1 MNQLASKATFRKH
14 ERVKSRKL
22 IEALFRNGKV
32 LQAPPLRIT
41 WLPLPQ
47 AGLLQAGVGVSARN
61 FKKAVQRNRIKRLL
75 RETYRLQKAPL
86 QAVLQQQQQ
95 GVALFILFTGKQLPE
110 YPYLYKKT
118 GQALDLL
125 LQQLHAPAQ
134 NHT

>member
-1 MNQLASKATFRKH
+1 MNQSVPKATLRKH

-22 IEALFRNGKV
+22 TETLFRSGKV

-47 AGLLQAGVGVSARN
+47 PGLLQVGVGVSSRH
-61 FKKAVQRNRIKRLL
+61 FKKAVHRNRIKRLL
-75 RETYRLQKAPL
+75 RECYRLQKAPL
-86 QAVLQQQQQ
+86 QQALQQH
-95 GVALFILFTGKQLPE
+95 GLALFILFTGRQLPE

-118 GQALDLL
+118 GQALEQL
-125 LQQLHAPAQ
+125 LQQLHATPQ